1 MADTKIAETKS
12 VTDIVNSTKLY
23 DGKLEA
29 VTSDKD
35 MFLKLL
41 VSQLQNQDPLNPQ
54 DDKEFLSQMATF
66 TSLEQMQNMNQT
78 LTQSQGFS
86 TIGKYIVG
94 TYEDGAGK
102 MVPIEGRVEGV
113 TMKNGEAWLSVG
125 ENLVALSN
133 VENIYEDYSV
143 INTTNDNINNITDV
157 INNQQTM
164 NLVGKNIQAI
174 ITDKDG
180 NATAFVEGK
189 VDFVKFADGVPI
201 LTVNGKEVYASEVI
215 CVSESNLLIGQ
226 NINTQ
231 TTNEDGSITSL
242 SGTISNIIFEDN
254 KAFVKLS
261 TGETYPVNKINHI
274 TETNA
279 LIGQNVTSGDI
290 SGTCS
295 SVVLKDGDVY
305 LNVNDNLVLYTD
317 IRDGI

>member
-1 MADTKIAETKS
+1 MADTKIGDQKTVS
-12 VTDIVNSTKLY
+12 DMFSSTKLY

-94 TYEDGAGK
+94 SYEDGAGK

-125 ENLVALSN
+125 ENLVALSK
-133 VENIYEDYSV
+133 VENVYEDYSV
-143 INTTNDNINNITDV
+143 VNTTNENINNITDI

-164 NLVGKNIQAI
+164 NLIGKNIQAI
-174 ITDKDG
+174 LVDKDG
-180 NATAFVEGK
+180 NATSFVEGK
-189 VDFVKFADGVPI
+189 VDFVKFADGIPI

-215 CVSESNLLIGQ
+215 CVSENKLLLGQ

-231 TTNEDGSITSL
+231 TTNEDGTITEA
-242 SGTISNIIFEDN
+242 SGTITNIVFTDN
-254 KAFVKLS
+254 KAFIELS

-274 TETNA
+274 TEANA
-279 LIGQNVTSGDI
+279 LVSQKVTSGDV
-290 SGTCS
+290 SGTCTG
-295 SVVLKDGDVY
+295 VVLKDGDVY
-305 LNVNDNLVLYTD
+305 LEVGEKLVLYTD
-317 IRDGI
+317 VRDGK